1 MQTCILTL
9 SLETADIFEE
19 ERELARQRD
28 ELAEKARKEQ
38 VPLLSA
44 CAVCVCVRC
53 VCLCVCVCV
62 YTRSRCHSFQTHRDT
77 IRKFVFHVFSP
88 CIRSYFEILVSLNFS
103 ACVCVRVCVCV
114 RA

>member
-53 VCLCVCVCV
+53 VCLCVCVYVC
-62 YTRSRCHSFQTHRDT
+62 TRGVGAIHFKRTGIQYVSLYSMF
-77 IRKFVFHVFSP
+77 FLHVFAL
-88 CIRSYFEILVSLNFS
+88 ILKFWYP
-103 ACVCVRVCVCV
+103 
-114 RA
+114 

>member
-38 VPLLSA
+38 VPLLSLCVL
-44 CAVCVCVRC
+44 CACVCVVC
-53 VCLCVCVCV
+53 VYVCVFALILKFGYPGTSVCVCVCV
-62 YTRSRCHSFQTHRDT
+62 
-77 IRKFVFHVFSP
+77 
-88 CIRSYFEILVSLNFS
+88 
-103 ACVCVRVCVCV
+103 CVCASVH
-114 RA
+114 A